1 MGPAD
6 LHRIMS
12 HIPPQVAENL
22 IVGTA
27 TYDDAA
33 VYSLGGDIAIVQT
46 VDFFTPIVDDPY
58 DFGAIA
64 ASNAL
69 SDIYAMGARPVIALN
84 IACFP
89 RDLGEEVLGAIV
101 KGGAEKVN
109 EAGAVVA
116 GGHTVEDEDLKFG
129 LSVTGIVEKSRITAN
144 SNARPNDML
153 VLTKAIGTGVIS
165 TAIKNE
171 MCPEESAEAARLSM
185 LALNRAAS
193 EAMVEAGA
201 RAATD
206 ITGFGFFGHLFEM
219 AEASGTSAEVWL
231 EDVPLLPGA
240 ARLAEEGFLP
250 GGAARNRSWLA
261 DKVEVDAGVPMSV
274 ASLMFDPQTS
284 GGLLVAIPEQALGA
298 LVQGLEAGGCMH
310 SVIGRMIPRSDRM
323 IRARFRRP

>member
-12 HIPPQVAENL
+12 HMPPQQAEDL
-22 IVGTA
+22 LVGTA

-33 VYSLGGDIAIVQT
+33 VYSIGKDTAIVQT

-69 SDIYAMGARPVIALN
+69 SDIYAMGARPIMALN

-89 RDLGEEVLGAIV
+89 KGLGEDLLGEIV
-101 KGGAEKVN
+101 RGGADKVN

-116 GGHTVEDEDLKFG
+116 GGHTVEDDDLKFG
-129 LSVTGIVEKSRITAN
+129 LSVTGLVDKSRITAN
-144 SNARPNDML
+144 SSARPGDML
-153 VLTKAIGTGVIS
+153 VLTKAVGTGVIS

-171 MCPEESAEAARLSM
+171 QCPEESAKAARLSM

-201 RAATD
+201 KAATD

-219 AEASGTSAEVWL
+219 AEASGTSAETWL
-231 EDVPLLPGA
+231 ENVPLLPGA

-250 GGAARNRSWLA
+250 GGAARNRSWLGE
-261 DKVEVDAGVPMSV
+261 KVEVDPDVPLPV

-284 GGLLVAIPEQALGA
+284 GGLLIAIPEEALE
-298 LVQGLEAGGCMH
+298 GLLEGLRARGCMH
-310 SVIGRMIPRSDRM
+310 SVVGRMGQRGGRL
-323 IRARFRRP
+323 IRARFKRP

>member
-144 SNARPNDML
+144 SNA
-153 VLTKAIGTGVIS
+153 S
-165 TAIKNE
+165 
-171 MCPEESAEAARLSM
+171 
-185 LALNRAAS
+185 
-193 EAMVEAGA
+193 
-201 RAATD
+201 
-206 ITGFGFFGHLFEM
+206 
-219 AEASGTSAEVWL
+219 
-231 EDVPLLPGA
+231 
-240 ARLAEEGFLP
+240 
-250 GGAARNRSWLA
+250 
-261 DKVEVDAGVPMSV
+261 
-274 ASLMFDPQTS
+274 
-284 GGLLVAIPEQALGA
+284 
-298 LVQGLEAGGCMH
+298 
-310 SVIGRMIPRSDRM
+310 RMTCWCS
-323 IRARFRRP
+323 RRR